1 MILCLCPN
9 PSVDKFVWL
18 DDFIHGKVNK
28 IKKELAFPGGK
39 GVHVALGLAELGEP
53 CVLLGFWGGDTGKYI
68 KEFCESKGVYCYG
81 PAIDSPNRTCFTF
94 RSKTDLNDTELV
106 ECGPFIT
113 DDQVY
118 LFWLEFIRL
127 LDKATA
133 VCLSGSW
140 PITPDEIGYPEFIVA
155 AKKKGIKT
163 FVDCSEKYLSAA
175 VKVNP
180 YCIHINNDEGAK
192 VFHENSPLKIASKA
206 LEKCELV
213 AVTSGADGL
222 HLANK
227 NHYYIHATC
236 RLSNVISAVGSG
248 DALMAGLIAADR
260 RSYDLFE
267 TAKLAVACGAANCI
281 REELGFFYQEDV
293 ETLFSEIELATIES
307 RFINQ
312 EP

>member
-28 IKKELAFPGGK
+28 IKRTCISRRKRRS
-39 GVHVALGLAELGEP
+39 
-53 CVLLGFWGGDTGKYI
+53 CSIGFSRIGRTLCIAGILGGDTGKYI

-155 AKKKGIKT
+155 AKR
-163 FVDCSEKYLSAA
+163 
-175 VKVNP
+175 KVLKPLWIVLKNI
-180 YCIHINNDEGAK
+180 CLL
-192 VFHENSPLKIASKA
+192 PLK
-206 LEKCELV
+206 
-213 AVTSGADGL
+213 
-222 HLANK
+222 
-227 NHYYIHATC
+227 
-236 RLSNVISAVGSG
+236 
-248 DALMAGLIAADR
+248 
-260 RSYDLFE
+260 
-267 TAKLAVACGAANCI
+267 
-281 REELGFFYQEDV
+281 
-293 ETLFSEIELATIES
+293 
-307 RFINQ
+307 
-312 EP
+312 